1 MSWII
6 TGGAGFI
13 GSCLISKL
21 NSQCVSDLIIVDNI
35 GKSSK
40 WRNIS
45 NKQFQIYIPKQKLF
59 DSLNTLPD
67 INGIV
72 HLGACSSTTETDFD
86 YLYANN
92 YQYSVELYRFC
103 AQRNIPFIYA
113 SSASVYG
120 DGTLGFSED
129 VPCCKLTP
137 LNRYGY
143 SKKLFDEWLDLQE
156 KHNNQCVGLRFFNV
170 YGPNE
175 YHKGTMAS
183 MVYHGFRQITT
194 TGKIRL
200 FKSDNPQYPHGE
212 QSRDFVFVN
221 DVCNVIIYF
230 MQHPEYS
237 GVYNVGTGRCYT
249 FNDLAEAL
257 FSALSIP
264 SSIEYID
271 MPENLKLSYQY
282 CTKADIEKLRKCG
295 YVKKMTPLGKGVR
308 EYVDQYLCQSYKV
321 L

>member
-1 MSWII
+1 MI
-6 TGGAGFI
+6 T
-13 GSCLISKL
+13 
-21 NSQCVSDLIIVDNI
+21 
-35 GKSSK
+35 
-40 WRNIS
+40 
-45 NKQFQIYIPKQKLF
+45 YIPKRQLL
-59 DSLNTLPD
+59 DRLHSLSD
-67 INGIV
+67 IDGVV

-92 YQYSVELYRFC
+92 YTYSVELYRFC

-129 VPCCKLTP
+129 IPCCKLTP

-143 SKKLFDEWLDLQE
+143 SKKLFDEWLERQE
-156 KHNNQCVGLRFFNV
+156 KHTNQCVGLRFFNV

-183 MVYHGFRQITT
+183 MVYHGFHQIAS

-200 FKSDNPQYPHGE
+200 FKSENPQYPDGE

-221 DVCNVIIYF
+221 DVCDVIVYF
-230 MQHPEYS
+230 MQHPAHS
-237 GVYNVGTGRCYT
+237 GVFNVGTGHCYT
-249 FNDLAEAL
+249 FNDLAQAL
-257 FSALSIP
+257 FSALDIP
-264 SSIEYID
+264 PCIEYIA
-271 MPENLKLSYQY
+271 MPESLKVSYQY
-282 CTKADIEKLRKCG
+282 CTRADIGKLRKHG
-295 YVKKMTPLGKGVR
+295 YVQEMTPLKKGVH
-308 EYVDQYLCQSYKV
+308 EYVDQYLRQNCRV